1 MAELGY
7 EVRVGEPDW
16 ELIDGSHRL
25 SAPPPAV
32 AQTLPATAALTLPT
46 EYLTWESF
54 EHLVAAIVREVEGA
68 FEARV
73 YGRRGQKQHGIDV
86 VGFLDG
92 EKPRV
97 YQAKDYTTYSTAKL
111 EKAVK
116 TFLEGKRPFGSE
128 HLVVMTTA
136 DVIDTKIDE
145 KLHSLRTANPD
156 LTLHLWGKQQLSDK
170 LQEHPRIV
178 TRFFGAETA
187 RLVCK
192 ELEQP
197 SVTARTAAIA
207 SDAMVRGPVQ
217 HLELNED
224 LDRGR

>member
-1 MAELGY
+1 M
-7 EVRVGEPDW
+7 
-16 ELIDGSHRL
+16 
-25 SAPPPAV
+25 
-32 AQTLPATAALTLPT
+32 TAALTLPT

-97 YQAKDYTTYSTAKL
+97 YQAKDYTTYSTAKV